1 MSDREICA
9 YCKCVKGRYDPCGC
23 RGETAARDV
32 RDLSFRLSRTELER
46 DEARYKAEQNRLK
59 ANLAD
64 QMRDAAILWKQRA
77 CDRGWVDPEPP
88 PLPADD

>member
-64 QMRDAAILWKQRA
+64 QMRSEPVTLD
-77 CDRGWVDPEPP
+77 GWTPSHHRSRSTTKRIP
-88 PLPADD
+88 